1 EKGASCSCDVKEEVS
16 RAIWLSGDFKGNR
29 SFLQSWPRTFIR
41 EFEAAEEED
50 WEKKQR
56 RVAKKGLQRRR
67 GGPPVE
73 RPLAQLFDFLE
84 VCGRSGVLSDEMSCR
99 GYVVGPIIDITYS
112 KQYDLI
118 SDRVFGWLPGWLLF
132 MIQHKRIRATAI
144 EPPCTSF
151 SPAARPAVRSYKE
164 PRGFCKENPK
174 VWVGNRLAFRG
185 LALLWAA
192 LYAEVFGLLETPR
205 RSKMVWLQ
213 EWLYLLTLEGIREV
227 SPASCAFGSIRQ
239 KEFRFLTANTVPD
252 SVSRRREILF
262 SSGLLSGPICS
273 FKREELIKGSDD
285 GLRTGSSLSL
295 DLLDSMASFR
305 QNSISLYGA
314 ADKG

>member
-1 EKGASCSCDVKEEVS
+1 M
-16 RAIWLSGDFKGNR
+16 
-29 SFLQSWPRTFIR
+29 
-41 EFEAAEEED
+41 
-50 WEKKQR
+50 
-56 RVAKKGLQRRR
+56 
-67 GGPPVE
+67 E

-252 SVSRRREILF
+252 SVSRRCSRDHSHVKIEGQLTKGTAAYCP
-262 SSGLLSGPICS
+262 GLLEMDGDEPYKHPRAGLISCKQ
-273 FKREELIKGSDD
+273 FRERLTKEEGDSVFFWTPQWPYLQLQKGGTHQRHWHHFLERSWRSP
-285 GLRTGSSLSL
+285 LPMESSP
-295 DLLDSMASFR
+295 
-305 QNSISLYGA
+305 QTISVPLA
-314 ADKG
+314 

>member
-1 EKGASCSCDVKEEVS
+1 MTEVLEKVFKTVPHEPSSPTSNTLFQMPRSHANELAIAAAILPVASSNLLAQVSSTVFAPDASKEKGASCSCDVKEEVS

-73 RPLAQLFDFLE
+73 RPLAQHFDFLE

-118 SDRVFGWLPGWLLF
+118 SDRVFGWLLF

-185 LALLWAA
+185 LA
-192 LYAEVFGLLETPR
+192 
-205 RSKMVWLQ
+205 
-213 EWLYLLTLEGIREV
+213 
-227 SPASCAFGSIRQ
+227 
-239 KEFRFLTANTVPD
+239 
-252 SVSRRREILF
+252 
-262 SSGLLSGPICS
+262 SSGRHFMQRSLVCWRHQGGRKWLGCRSGPTS
-273 FKREELIKGSDD
+273 WR
-285 GLRTGSSLSL
+285 
-295 DLLDSMASFR
+295 
-305 QNSISLYGA
+305 
-314 ADKG
+314 